1 MKHTPILKAARSL
14 AFGIITMHAA
24 LFSLIYFAVSCKG
37 LDPPRIRLEDR
48 HIGCFINATKSLAA
62 RSPEF
67 LKAMNS
73 NRGDVEKAGKE
84 QLGNVEL
91 TVRQAGCESYAEYA
105 KVSFEVFKTM
115 SVVYAEAFMSALD
128 ESAKKMHDDA
138 MAACE
143 NMRDDPAFYNAC
155 VSQTRKQI
163 GIAEE
168 ERQKELKKNKPY
180 ADMVLNKVKG
190 MTDPHNA
197 EVVMRHIREL
207 GTMWSPQG
215 AYYIK

>member
-1 MKHTPILKAARSL
+1 MKQTPFFKIVSSL
-14 AFGIITMHAA
+14 TFGMTTMLAVM
-24 LFSLIYFAVSCKG
+24 SDLIFISSSCKG
-37 LDPPRIRLEDR
+37 LEPPRIRLEDR
-48 HIGCFINATKSLAA
+48 HIGCFINATKNLAA
-62 RSPEF
+62 RSPEY

-73 NRGDVEKAGKE
+73 SKGDIEKAGKE
-84 QLGNVEL
+84 QFGNIES
-91 TVRQAGCESYAEYA
+91 TVRQAGCASYAEYA

-115 SVVYAEAFMSALD
+115 SVVYAEAFMSSLD
-128 ESAKKMHDDA
+128 ESAKKMYDDA

-143 NMRDDPAFYNAC
+143 SSRDDPAFYSAC

-163 GIAEE
+163 QVAEE